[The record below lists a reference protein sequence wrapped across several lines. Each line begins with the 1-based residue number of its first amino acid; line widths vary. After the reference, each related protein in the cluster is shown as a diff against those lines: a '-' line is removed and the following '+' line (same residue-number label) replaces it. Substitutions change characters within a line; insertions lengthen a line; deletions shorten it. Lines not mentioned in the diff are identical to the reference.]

1 VIGVS
6 ADDQE
11 TSDRFAASLE
21 LPFPVVGDPQGKI
34 LKAFGVRIPVL
45 GLARRVT
52 FVVGKDR
59 KVRKV
64 HESQFDAKSH
74 VAQACAF
81 VRRQR

>member
-1 VIGVS
+1 MIGVS

-21 LPFPVVGDPQGKI
+21 LPFAMVGDPQGEV
-34 LKAFGVRIPVL
+34 LRAFGVRIPVL

-52 FVVGKDR
+52 FVIGKDR
-59 KVRKV
+59 RIRSV
-64 HESQFDAKSH
+64 HESQFDAESH

-81 VRRQR
+81 VRRR